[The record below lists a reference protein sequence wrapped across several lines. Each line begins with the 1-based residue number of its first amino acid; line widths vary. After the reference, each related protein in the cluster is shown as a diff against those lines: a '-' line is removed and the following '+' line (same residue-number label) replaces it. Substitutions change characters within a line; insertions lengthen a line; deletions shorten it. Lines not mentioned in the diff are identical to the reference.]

1 MDEKE
6 LSMIER
12 EKVKAGVSLKVRDF
26 SPNDTKLWTKLQAEI
41 FRSKKTLNNI
51 GWASGQVIGVTWG
64 LMPEPVVLAENVAA
78 FCHETKAN
86 QLCGVLWRSASMR
99 FLLYFRTTISEY
111 VFGYGFACASP

>member
-64 LMPEPVVLAENVAA
+64 LMPEPVVLAQKAAA

-86 QLCGVLWRSASMR
+86 QLCGVPWRSASMR
-99 FLLYFRTTISEY
+99 LLLHFHSILSKC
-111 VFGYGFACASP
+111 VLCCGVACASP